1 MQKPEGTVRV
11 VFFWRPVLDQYLE
24 GRKEEF
30 PPEEWGKVLIHV
42 RQNIPSEETRT
53 EQRAGAVAY

>member
-1 MQKPEGTVRV
+1 MRKPEGTVRV

-30 PPEEWGKVLIHV
+30 PPEEWEKVLIHV
-42 RQNIPSEETRT
+42 RQNIPSEETD
-53 EQRAGAVAY
+53 